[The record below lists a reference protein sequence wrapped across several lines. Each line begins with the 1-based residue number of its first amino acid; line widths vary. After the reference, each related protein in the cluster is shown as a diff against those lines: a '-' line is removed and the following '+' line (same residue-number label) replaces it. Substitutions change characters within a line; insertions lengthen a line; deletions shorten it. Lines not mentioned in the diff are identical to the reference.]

1 MVLTLVFPMSHLPT
15 LTVRKSVTALMDP
28 HFQMGQD
35 SGGQLSPGVASPA
48 SKPQVERA
56 GKSMSIW
63 KAFPVP
69 SFVAGH

>member
-28 HFQMGQD
+28 HPQMDQD
-35 SGGQLSPGVASPA
+35 SGGQLSPGVASIA

-56 GKSMSIW
+56 GKSVSIW

-69 SFVAGH
+69 GFVAGR